1 MAIDTIHAEV
11 SPYGGVRPRTLLLRV
26 WRICHAWHVRRR
38 TRYSLLEM
46 TDDQLQD
53 IGISRGE
60 ARREIGK
67 SLYWDMNA

>member
-1 MAIDTIHAEV
+1 MAIDTIHTEAPLKDAT
-11 SPYGGVRPRTLLLRV
+11 SLQALFVRG
-26 WRICHAWHVRRR
+26 WRLCHAWHVKRR

-53 IGISRGE
+53 IGISRSE

-67 SLYWDMNA
+67 SFYWDANA